1 MPGTV
6 TEVRTGNVNET
17 RLKRT
22 LASNLRYLRFLKKP
36 HISQQMLAKH
46 LGITQKS
53 ISRYECGEV
62 LPPAYILAAIA
73 GYFGCTVDALLREN
87 MQEKR
92 NLERR
97 NT

>member
-1 MPGTV
+1 MPDTV
-6 TEVRTGNVNET
+6 TEVRTANVNELN
-17 RLKRT
+17 LKRT
-22 LASNLRYLRFLKKP
+22 LAGNLRYLRLLKNP
-36 HISQQMLAKH
+36 HISQQMLANH

-87 MQEKR
+87 MREKR
-92 NLERR
+92 SLERR
-97 NT
+97 NK